1 MALNKAATK
10 VAQVSARIG
19 TRFTEASTTSGLK
32 RARCYVDRTAQDRRA
47 PDSNPIRETGGS
59 ARPLYTLFARASDPV
74 PSLLKASGQHSD
86 EHIIKMLLS
95 TCFDGLSG
103 QTSTT
108 NKPL

>member
-1 MALNKAATK
+1 MLIALHKIGEPLTPTP
-10 VAQVSARIG
+10 SAKQG
-19 TRFTEASTTSGLK
+19 EVLAL
-32 RARCYVDRTAQDRRA
+32 
-47 PDSNPIRETGGS
+47 
-59 ARPLYTLFARASDPV
+59 LYTLFARASDPV